1 MSNKKKGFIF
11 YDNWCDMVNKYYDR
25 GDIEAAS
32 MLSFAIV
39 RLYSTGEII
48 DLPRFDLEQMME
60 YTVMPGIETQ
70 ITNYE
75 NGSKG
80 GRARVELNKDE
91 VYEKKRELKTW
102 KATAAYF
109 GVDEDTLRARRKEW
123 EESENRKT
131 EKPTE
136 TEPKNRIK
144 VSVDEEEPMVKE
156 SRDVQNQTEKPKN
169 QEKEEEEEKEE
180 EKLIE
185 GSASPNDSFR
195 ANEPMSER
203 YHSSSTELVDKYRK
217 ILNR

>member
-91 VYEKKRELKTW
+91 VYEKKKELKTW

-109 GVDEDTLRARRKEW
+109 GIDEDTLRARRKEW
-123 EESENRKT
+123 EET
-131 EKPTE
+131 EKPKNRTE

-144 VSVDEEEPMVKE
+144 VSVGEEEPMVKE
-156 SRDVQNQTEKPKN
+156 VRDVQNQAEKPKN
-169 QEKEEEEEKEE
+169 QEKEKEKEE

-185 GSASPNDSFR
+185 GSASPNDPFG
-195 ANEPMSER
+195 ANDLMSER
-203 YHSSSTELVDKYRK
+203 YHSSGAELVDKYRK
-217 ILNR
+217 ILNK